1 MKSIVELASDN
12 WRSLAQKAHTL
23 CHAGGKLI
31 RSDLR
36 NGRNKQALLTAEK
49 ILVGL
54 KDSGKRWSS
63 EIGSRQTFS
72 SLASKIPVL
81 DEKRQ
86 VSFLE
91 KMFHFQVAPFIAP
104 FSLQRVGD
112 YERIKNYLDDSI
124 SLFQELTGDGRVGR
138 DLREYLA
145 GVLVDVL
152 WNTVSVPIRDEATLE
167 LIDLKARKKCVQ
179 NFIRFSKELSETNQ
193 VRLQYAYDTLVSVQ
207 SELARRRA
215 LE

>member
-1 MKSIVELASDN
+1 
-12 WRSLAQKAHTL
+12 
-23 CHAGGKLI
+23 
-31 RSDLR
+31 
-36 NGRNKQALLTAEK
+36 
-49 ILVGL
+49 
-54 KDSGKRWSS
+54 
-63 EIGSRQTFS
+63 
-72 SLASKIPVL
+72 
-81 DEKRQ
+81 
-86 VSFLE
+86 
-91 KMFHFQVAPFIAP
+91 MFHFQVAPFIAP
-104 FSLQRVGD
+104 FSLQRDGD

-124 SLFQELTGDGRVGR
+124 CLFQELTGAGRVGR
-138 DLREYLA
+138 DRREYLA